1 MNLNC
6 PNDIYHQRGKPALKK
21 EGEHRI
27 ESPNTL
33 RHSSPPSSSTERA
46 TSLWRSSM
54 LTPIASNRII
64 ERKQEAR
71 CSPEAKQSTARRSSD
86 KSADEEEEEGA
97 GRISA
102 AEIARKQEKARR
114 GEVTQAC
121 LNGRRSK
128 TRRNMRQARQ
138 DLCSHNTFEH
148 LISRGFLMMRS
159 V

>member
-86 KSADEEEEEGA
+86 KSADEEEEEGD
-97 GRISA
+97 R
-102 AEIARKQEKARR
+102 EREERR
-114 GEVTQAC
+114 GRGGEGGGEGEELEECGWMVVEEGQA
-121 LNGRRSK
+121 LSLRRGNYF
-128 TRRNMRQARQ
+128 TTMP
-138 DLCSHNTFEH
+138 
-148 LISRGFLMMRS
+148 
-159 V
+159 